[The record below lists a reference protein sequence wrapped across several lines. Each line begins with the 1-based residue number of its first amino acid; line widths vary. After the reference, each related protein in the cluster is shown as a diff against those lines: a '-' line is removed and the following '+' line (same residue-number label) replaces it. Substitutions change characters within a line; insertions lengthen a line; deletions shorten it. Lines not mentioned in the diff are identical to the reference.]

1 MAEAD
6 AGTEDAAEKQM
17 AGKEV
22 TRVVQVAMF

>member
-1 MAEAD
+1 MAEAE
-6 AGTEDAAEKQM
+6 AGAEDAAEKQM